1 MLAYGIFP
9 NVDSPAAIPNMF
21 CSAIPTSINLSGN
34 FFANIFGYILEW
46 IYLLVKNYGLAII
59 IFSVLVKIVMLP
71 ISIRQQKTMKKN
83 EKIQK
88 ELKILQIK
96 HKGNPERLN
105 QETMELYKR
114 ENVNPFGGCFTII
127 IQFILLISMFYLVKS
142 PLTYMQKIDN
152 NVIENEIVEIKKV
165 NGEESIS
172 KGYPEMSVIKYL
184 KQNNDTENQMYI
196 NMDFLGLDL
205 SKVPQENFGD
215 WKVFV
220 IPVLYVISSILSI
233 KLTTNMTNKKKEE
246 KEKKEEKA
254 LLTEENKAEMDQE
267 EMAAQ
272 MNKSM
277 SLMMPILSVSVSL
290 IAPLGLALYW
300 LINNII
306 MIIERLML
314 NKLFSKEEEE
324 NG

>member
-1 MLAYGIFP
+1 
-9 NVDSPAAIPNMF
+9 MF
-21 CSAIPTSINLSGN
+21 N

-246 KEKKEEKA
+246 KEKNEEKA

-300 LINNII
+300 LINNMI

>member
-1 MLAYGIFP
+1 MI
-9 NVDSPAAIPNMF
+9 
-21 CSAIPTSINLSGN
+21 N

>member
-1 MLAYGIFP
+1 M
-9 NVDSPAAIPNMF
+9 
-21 CSAIPTSINLSGN
+21 
-34 FFANIFGYILEW
+34 
-46 IYLLVKNYGLAII
+46 VKNYGLAII

-152 NVIENEIVEIKKV
+152 NVIENKIVEIKKV
-165 NGEESIS
+165 NGEDSIS
-172 KGYPEMSVIKYL
+172 QGYPEMSVIKYL

-246 KEKKEEKA
+246 KEKNEEKA

-306 MIIERLML
+306 MMIERLML

>member
-1 MLAYGIFP
+1 
-9 NVDSPAAIPNMF
+9 MF
-21 CSAIPTSINLSGN
+21 N

-105 QETMELYKR
+105 QKTMELYKR

-233 KLTTNMTNKKKEE
+233 RLTTNMTSKKKEK
-246 KEKKEEKA
+246 KEKNEEKA

-306 MIIERLML
+306 MMIERLML

>member
-1 MLAYGIFP
+1 
-9 NVDSPAAIPNMF
+9 MF
-21 CSAIPTSINLSGN
+21 N

-306 MIIERLML
+306 MIIESLML

>member
-1 MLAYGIFP
+1 
-9 NVDSPAAIPNMF
+9 MF
-21 CSAIPTSINLSGN
+21 N
-34 FFANIFGYILEW
+34 FFANIFGYILKW

-71 ISIRQQKTMKKN
+71 ISIKQQKTMKKN

-127 IQFILLISMFYLVKS
+127 IQFILLISIFYLVKS

-152 NVIENEIVEIKKV
+152 NVIENEIIEIKKE

-233 KLTTNMTNKKKEE
+233 KMTTNMTNKKKEE
-246 KEKKEEKA
+246 KEKNKEEKA

-267 EMAAQ
+267 EMTSQ

-306 MIIERLML
+306 MMIERLML

>member
-1 MLAYGIFP
+1 MEYYKT
-9 NVDSPAAIPNMF
+9 IPN
-21 CSAIPTSINLSGN
+21 
-34 FFANIFGYILEW
+34 
-46 IYLLVKNYGLAII
+46 
-59 IFSVLVKIVMLP
+59 
-71 ISIRQQKTMKKN
+71 N
-83 EKIQK
+83 EL
-88 ELKILQIK
+88 LKILQIK

-142 PLTYMQKIDN
+142 PLTYMQKIDS

-165 NGEESIS
+165 NGEDSIS
-172 KGYPEMSVIKYL
+172 QGYPEMSVIKYL

-233 KLTTNMTNKKKEE
+233 KMTTNMTNKKKEE
-246 KEKKEEKA
+246 KEKNKEEKA

-267 EMAAQ
+267 EMTAQ

-306 MIIERLML
+306 MMIERLML

-324 NG
+324 NV

>member
-1 MLAYGIFP
+1 
-9 NVDSPAAIPNMF
+9 MF
-21 CSAIPTSINLSGN
+21 N
-34 FFANIFGYILEW
+34 FFANIFGYILKW

-71 ISIRQQKTMKKN
+71 ISIKQQKTMKKN

-142 PLTYMQKIDN
+142 PLTYMQKIDSN
-152 NVIENEIVEIKKV
+152 IIENEIIEIKKV
-165 NGEESIS
+165 NGEDSIS
-172 KGYPEMSVIKYL
+172 QGYPEMSVIKYL

-233 KLTTNMTNKKKEE
+233 KMTTNMTNKKKEE
-246 KEKKEEKA
+246 KEKNKEEKA

-267 EMAAQ
+267 EMTSQ

-306 MIIERLML
+306 MMIERLML

>member
-1 MLAYGIFP
+1 
-9 NVDSPAAIPNMF
+9 MF
-21 CSAIPTSINLSGN
+21 N
-34 FFANIFGYILEW
+34 FFANIFGYILKW

-71 ISIRQQKTMKKN
+71 FSIRQQKTMKKN

-142 PLTYMQKIDN
+142 PLTYMQKIDS
-152 NVIENEIVEIKKV
+152 NVIENEIIEIKKV
-165 NGEESIS
+165 NGEDSIS
-172 KGYPEMSVIKYL
+172 QGYPEMSVIKYL

-205 SKVPQENFGD
+205 SKVPQENLND
-215 WKVFV
+215 WKVFI
-220 IPVLYVISSILSI
+220 IPVLYVISSVLSI

-246 KEKKEEKA
+246 KENDKEEKA
-254 LLTEENKAEMDQE
+254 LLTDENKAEMNQE
-267 EMAAQ
+267 EMTAQ

-306 MIIERLML
+306 MMIERLML
-314 NKLFSKEEEE
+314 NKLFSKEEEK

>member
-1 MLAYGIFP
+1 
-9 NVDSPAAIPNMF
+9 MF
-21 CSAIPTSINLSGN
+21 N

-233 KLTTNMTNKKKEE
+233 KLTTNMTNKKKE
-246 KEKKEEKA
+246 KKEEKA

-306 MIIERLML
+306 MMIERLML

-324 NG
+324 NV

>member
-1 MLAYGIFP
+1 
-9 NVDSPAAIPNMF
+9 MF
-21 CSAIPTSINLSGN
+21 N

-233 KLTTNMTNKKKEE
+233 KLTTNMTNKKKE
-246 KEKKEEKA
+246 KKEEKA

-272 MNKSM
+272 MKKSM

-306 MIIERLML
+306 MMIERLML

-324 NG
+324 NV

>member
-1 MLAYGIFP
+1 
-9 NVDSPAAIPNMF
+9 MF
-21 CSAIPTSINLSGN
+21 N
-34 FFANIFGYILEW
+34 FFANIFGYILKW
-46 IYLLVKNYGLAII
+46 IYLLVKNFGLAII

-142 PLTYMQKIDN
+142 PLTYMQKIDS

-165 NGEESIS
+165 NGEDSIS
-172 KGYPEMSVIKYL
+172 QGYPEMSVIKYL

-233 KLTTNMTNKKKEE
+233 KMTTNMTNKKKEE
-246 KEKKEEKA
+246 KEKNKEEKA

-267 EMAAQ
+267 EMTAQ

-306 MIIERLML
+306 MMIERLML

-324 NG
+324 NV

>member
-1 MLAYGIFP
+1 
-9 NVDSPAAIPNMF
+9 
-21 CSAIPTSINLSGN
+21 
-34 FFANIFGYILEW
+34 
-46 IYLLVKNYGLAII
+46 
-59 IFSVLVKIVMLP
+59 
-71 ISIRQQKTMKKN
+71 
-83 EKIQK
+83 
-88 ELKILQIK
+88 
-96 HKGNPERLN
+96 
-105 QETMELYKR
+105 
-114 ENVNPFGGCFTII
+114 
-127 IQFILLISMFYLVKS
+127 
-142 PLTYMQKIDN
+142 
-152 NVIENEIVEIKKV
+152 
-165 NGEESIS
+165 
-172 KGYPEMSVIKYL
+172 
-184 KQNNDTENQMYI
+184 MYI

-233 KLTTNMTNKKKEE
+233 RLTTNMTSKKKEK
-246 KEKKEEKA
+246 KEKNEEKA

-306 MIIERLML
+306 MMIERLML

>member
-1 MLAYGIFP
+1 
-9 NVDSPAAIPNMF
+9 MF
-21 CSAIPTSINLSGN
+21 N

-142 PLTYMQKIDN
+142 PLTYMQKINN

>member
-1 MLAYGIFP
+1 
-9 NVDSPAAIPNMF
+9 MF
-21 CSAIPTSINLSGN
+21 N

-114 ENVNPFGGCFTII
+114 ENVNPFGGCFTIT

-306 MIIERLML
+306 MMIERLML

-324 NG
+324 NV

>member
-1 MLAYGIFP
+1 
-9 NVDSPAAIPNMF
+9 MF
-21 CSAIPTSINLSGN
+21 N
-34 FFANIFGYILEW
+34 FFANIFGYILKW

-306 MIIERLML
+306 MMIERLML

>member
-1 MLAYGIFP
+1 
-9 NVDSPAAIPNMF
+9 MF
-21 CSAIPTSINLSGN
+21 N
-34 FFANIFGYILEW
+34 FFANIFGYILKC

-142 PLTYMQKIDN
+142 PLTYMQKIDSN
-152 NVIENEIVEIKKV
+152 IIENEIIEIKKV
-165 NGEESIS
+165 NGEDSIS
-172 KGYPEMSVIKYL
+172 QGYPEMSVIKYL

-205 SKVPQENFGD
+205 SKVPQENLND
-215 WKVFV
+215 WKVFI
-220 IPVLYVISSILSI
+220 IPVLYVISSVLSI

-246 KEKKEEKA
+246 KENDKEEKA
-254 LLTEENKAEMDQE
+254 LLTDENKAEMNQE
-267 EMAAQ
+267 EMTAQ

-306 MIIERLML
+306 MMIERLML
-314 NKLFSKEEEE
+314 NKLFSKEEEK

>member
-1 MLAYGIFP
+1 
-9 NVDSPAAIPNMF
+9 MF
-21 CSAIPTSINLSGN
+21 N
-34 FFANIFGYILEW
+34 FFANIFGYILKW

-142 PLTYMQKIDN
+142 PLTYMQKIDS

-165 NGEESIS
+165 NGEDSIS
-172 KGYPEMSVIKYL
+172 QGYPEMSVIKYL

-233 KLTTNMTNKKKEE
+233 KMTTNMTNKKKEK
-246 KEKKEEKA
+246 KEKNKEEKA

-267 EMAAQ
+267 EMTAQ

-306 MIIERLML
+306 MMIERLML
-314 NKLFSKEEEE
+314 NKLFSKEEEK

>member
-1 MLAYGIFP
+1 
-9 NVDSPAAIPNMF
+9 MF
-21 CSAIPTSINLSGN
+21 N

-71 ISIRQQKTMKKN
+71 ISIRQQKKMKKN

>member
-1 MLAYGIFP
+1 
-9 NVDSPAAIPNMF
+9 MF
-21 CSAIPTSINLSGN
+21 N
-34 FFANIFGYILEW
+34 FFANIFGYILKW

-142 PLTYMQKIDN
+142 PLTYMQKIDSN
-152 NVIENEIVEIKKV
+152 IIENEIIEIKKV
-165 NGEESIS
+165 NGEDSIS
-172 KGYPEMSVIKYL
+172 QGYPEMSVIKYL

-233 KLTTNMTNKKKEE
+233 KMTTNMTNKKKEE
-246 KEKKEEKA
+246 KEKNKEEKA

-267 EMAAQ
+267 EMTAQ

-290 IAPLGLALYW
+290 IAPLGLSLYW

-306 MIIERLML
+306 MMIERLML

-324 NG
+324 NV

>member
-1 MLAYGIFP
+1 
-9 NVDSPAAIPNMF
+9 MF
-21 CSAIPTSINLSGN
+21 N
-34 FFANIFGYILEW
+34 FFANIFGYILKW

-71 ISIRQQKTMKKN
+71 ISIKQQKTMKKN

-152 NVIENEIVEIKKV
+152 NVIENEIIEIKKE

-233 KLTTNMTNKKKEE
+233 KMSTNMTNKKKEE

-267 EMAAQ
+267 EMTSQ

-306 MIIERLML
+306 MMIERLML

>member
-1 MLAYGIFP
+1 
-9 NVDSPAAIPNMF
+9 MF
-21 CSAIPTSINLSGN
+21 N

-142 PLTYMQKIDN
+142 PLTYMQKIDS

-165 NGEESIS
+165 NGEDSIS
-172 KGYPEMSVIKYL
+172 QGYPEMSVIKYL

-233 KLTTNMTNKKKEE
+233 KMTTNMTNKKKEE
-246 KEKKEEKA
+246 KEKNKEEKA

-267 EMAAQ
+267 EMTAQ

-306 MIIERLML
+306 MMIERLML

-324 NG
+324 NV

>member
-1 MLAYGIFP
+1 
-9 NVDSPAAIPNMF
+9 MF
-21 CSAIPTSINLSGN
+21 N

-306 MIIERLML
+306 MMIERLML

>member
-1 MLAYGIFP
+1 
-9 NVDSPAAIPNMF
+9 MF
-21 CSAIPTSINLSGN
+21 N
-34 FFANIFGYILEW
+34 FFANIFGYILKW

-142 PLTYMQKIDN
+142 PLTYMQKIDS
-152 NVIENEIVEIKKV
+152 NVIENEIIEIKKV
-165 NGEESIS
+165 NGEDSIS
-172 KGYPEMSVIKYL
+172 QGYPEMSVIKYL

-205 SKVPQENFGD
+205 SKVPQENLND
-215 WKVFV
+215 WKVFI
-220 IPVLYVISSILSI
+220 IPVLYVISSVLSI

-246 KEKKEEKA
+246 KENDKEEKA
-254 LLTEENKAEMDQE
+254 LLTDENKAEMNQE
-267 EMAAQ
+267 EMTAQ

-306 MIIERLML
+306 MMIERLML
-314 NKLFSKEEEE
+314 NKLFSKEEEK

>member
-1 MLAYGIFP
+1 
-9 NVDSPAAIPNMF
+9 MF
-21 CSAIPTSINLSGN
+21 N
-34 FFANIFGYILEW
+34 FFANIFGYILKW

-142 PLTYMQKIDN
+142 PLTYMQKIDS

-165 NGEESIS
+165 NGEDSIS
-172 KGYPEMSVIKYL
+172 QGYPEMSVIKYL

-233 KLTTNMTNKKKEE
+233 KMTTNMTNKKKEE
-246 KEKKEEKA
+246 KEKNKEEKA
-254 LLTEENKAEMDQE
+254 LLTDENKAEMNQE

-306 MIIERLML
+306 MMIERLML

-324 NG
+324 NV

>member
-1 MLAYGIFP
+1 
-9 NVDSPAAIPNMF
+9 MF
-21 CSAIPTSINLSGN
+21 N

-246 KEKKEEKA
+246 KDKKEEKA

>member
-1 MLAYGIFP
+1 
-9 NVDSPAAIPNMF
+9 MF
-21 CSAIPTSINLSGN
+21 N
-34 FFANIFGYILEW
+34 FFANIFGYILKW

-142 PLTYMQKIDN
+142 PLTYMQKIDS

-165 NGEESIS
+165 NGEDSIS
-172 KGYPEMSVIKYL
+172 QGYPEMSVIKYL

-233 KLTTNMTNKKKEE
+233 KMTTNMTNKKKEE
-246 KEKKEEKA
+246 KEKNKEEKA

-267 EMAAQ
+267 EMTAQ

-306 MIIERLML
+306 MMIERLML

-324 NG
+324 NV

>member
-1 MLAYGIFP
+1 
-9 NVDSPAAIPNMF
+9 MF
-21 CSAIPTSINLSGN
+21 N
-34 FFANIFGYILEW
+34 FFANIFGYILKW

-142 PLTYMQKIDN
+142 PLTYMQKIDS

-165 NGEESIS
+165 NGEDSIS
-172 KGYPEMSVIKYL
+172 QGYPEMSVIKYL

-233 KLTTNMTNKKKEE
+233 KMTTNMTNKKKEE
-246 KEKKEEKA
+246 KEKNKEEKA

-267 EMAAQ
+267 EMTAQ

-306 MIIERLML
+306 MMIERLML
-314 NKLFSKEEEE
+314 NKLFSKEEEK

>member
-1 MLAYGIFP
+1 
-9 NVDSPAAIPNMF
+9 MF
-21 CSAIPTSINLSGN
+21 N

-142 PLTYMQKIDN
+142 PLTYMQNIDN

>member
-1 MLAYGIFP
+1 
-9 NVDSPAAIPNMF
+9 MF
-21 CSAIPTSINLSGN
+21 N
-34 FFANIFGYILEW
+34 FFANIFGYILKW

-114 ENVNPFGGCFTII
+114 EKVNPFGGCFTIL
-127 IQFILLISMFYLVKS
+127 IQFILLISLFYLVKS
-142 PLTYMQKIDN
+142 PLTYMQKIDSN
-152 NVIENEIVEIKKV
+152 AIENEIVEIKKV
-165 NGEESIS
+165 SGDESIS
-172 KGYPEMSVIKYL
+172 QLYPEMSIIKYL

-205 SKVPQENFGD
+205 SKVPQESFGD

-246 KEKKEEKA
+246 KENNKEEKA
-254 LLTEENKAEMDQE
+254 LLTKENKAEMDQE
-267 EMAAQ
+267 DMTAQ
-272 MNKSM
+272 MNRSM
-277 SLMMPILSVSVSL
+277 AFIMPFLSVSVSL
-290 IAPLGLALYW
+290 VAPLGLALYW

-306 MIIERLML
+306 MMIERLIL

>member
-1 MLAYGIFP
+1 
-9 NVDSPAAIPNMF
+9 MF
-21 CSAIPTSINLSGN
+21 N
-34 FFANIFGYILEW
+34 FFANIFGYILKW

-142 PLTYMQKIDN
+142 PLTYMQKIDS

-165 NGEESIS
+165 NGEDSIS
-172 KGYPEMSVIKYL
+172 QGYPEMSVIKYL

-233 KLTTNMTNKKKEE
+233 KMTTNMTNKKKEE
-246 KEKKEEKA
+246 KEKNKEEKA

-267 EMAAQ
+267 EMTAQ

-306 MIIERLML
+306 MMIERLML